1 MADDSVASASQAKDL
16 RPIPDPST
24 LTTAQINREVAGLR
38 EILEARMD
46 GMDARFVQLHV
57 EFDKVPVFAGKIVQN
72 LKELHG
78 EKFQSIQTQFTE
90 RDTRTEQTSR
100 DSKVAVDAA
109 LSAAKEAVSAQTIAS
124 QREILKSETA
134 TTKQIDSILSLIQ
147 SNTKASDD
155 KIDSIKSLI
164 MAATKASDEKT
175 TAITNG
181 LNEKISSL
189 ERQMALIDGRG
200 AGMSSL
206 WGFIVGAIGL
216 VGALIAIFVR
226 LAN

>member
-1 MADDSVASASQAKDL
+1 MADDSIASASQARDL

-24 LTTAQINREVAGLR
+24 LTTAQINREIAGLR
-38 EILEARMD
+38 EILETRMD
-46 GMDARFVQLHV
+46 GMDARFMQLHV
-57 EFDKVPVFAGKIVQN
+57 EFDKVPIAVEKIVQN
-72 LKELHG
+72 LESLHE
-78 EKFQSIQTQFTE
+78 EKFQSIQTQFSE

-147 SNTKASDD
+147 S
-155 KIDSIKSLI
+155 
-164 MAATKASDEKT
+164 MTKASDEKIDDLKSRLG
-175 TAITNG
+175 AI
-181 LNEKISSL
+181 E
-189 ERQMALIDGRG
+189 GRG

-216 VGALIAIFVR
+216 AGALIAIFVR

>member
-1 MADDSVASASQAKDL
+1 MADDSVASTAQARDL

-24 LTTAQINREVAGLR
+24 LTTAQINREIAALR
-38 EILEARMD
+38 EILEARLG

-57 EFDKVPVFAGKIVQN
+57 EFDKVPFSVEKIVQK
-72 LKELHG
+72 LQDLHE
-78 EKFQSIQTQFTE
+78 EKFKSIQTQFTE

-134 TTKQIDSILSLIQ
+134 TTKQIDSIVSLIQ
-147 SNTKASDD
+147 TMTKASDE
-155 KIDSIKSLI
+155 KIDSIKNLI

-175 TAITNG
+175 SAITG
-181 LNEKISSL
+181 ALNEKISFL

-200 AGMSSL
+200 AGASSL

-216 VGALIAIFVR
+216 VGAMIAIFVK